1 MPIEWLHILQEE
13 HPQCTYVELQNMTV
27 KQVNDVLEVMEMRR
41 MYDIERERIKRS
53 MESNGR

>member
-13 HPQCTYVELQNMTV
+13 NPQCTYVELQNMTV

-53 MESNGR
+53 MEK

>member
-1 MPIEWLHILQEE
+1 
-13 HPQCTYVELQNMTV
+13 MTV